1 MSGIVR
7 ANTTVRSNGHTVTI
21 RPDGMIY
28 RGGSNQPC
36 GRVAHYGTK
45 QYIALIGGSQ
55 AKATDP
61 ERAVSMALAFIL
73 PGKLR
78 LVSTSKPGAMGAG
91 R

>member
-36 GRVAHYGTK
+36 GRVAHYGAK
-45 QYIALIGGSQ
+45 QYIAVVSYSQ
-55 AKATDP
+55 AKATTP
-61 ERAVSMALAFIL
+61 ERAVSMALTMIL
-73 PGKLR
+73 PGKLYP
-78 LVSTSKPGAMGAG
+78 VSTSKPGAMGPG